1 MNRKMYAAL
10 ALCLVALPAPGR
22 AADGDPSNNPVTMDE
37 VIVTATR
44 GPAEAKTIPTKVEV
58 IDSRAIE
65 LTTGPTLTEK
75 LKKNSSI
82 SVIEY
87 PGALAGIGIRG
98 FRPEFSGITK
108 HSLTLI
114 NGRPAGATNLAT
126 LLTDNVE
133 RIEVLK
139 GPASSLYGGE
149 AMGGVINI
157 ITKKHTGR
165 LTGHGELGFGSFNT
179 NFQKAAIGGALG
191 RGIDFDLSARRF
203 EQADDYD
210 MGNGETRAHT
220 SYRTRNGALRLGADI
235 GTWRVDASGDLY
247 QGRDIETPGDIYYG
261 NERSGNKD
269 IDRYGLDLRLAGPL
283 GASNRLSFTT
293 YRTNE
298 KSEYYKNYSGWAV
311 IEQVPS
317 YRSYDSEI
325 NWFGAQFRDEYT
337 WGAHTFIAGIDYQ
350 NIDKE
355 SRSYNLDGTR
365 KAPYSPD
372 EGRENWAGYLETVWR
387 FMDRHLTATLGGRY
401 DSFTVETKATP
412 FKTDFTP
419 NSETFST
426 FSPKGGLNYLFDQ
439 GVRLHATVGKG
450 FVPPTASQLAG
461 YSETVIDGVTMIT
474 RGNGDLDP
482 ESSVTWDAGI
492 GFDRP
497 QWGLSLDL
505 TYFHTDVNDKI
516 SRVTSGNVTTY
527 ENSLSAEMRGLE
539 TMFSFDLGAPLG
551 WERSLTFY
559 LNSTHMFRAKEE
571 QPGGTWL
578 DIYNVA
584 NYTLNYGIQ
593 YDDGTVDARLH
604 FRTQGKMK
612 DTDWTAAGYPET
624 EYPSFTVA
632 DLVVGVNFL
641 RHHRLTLKVD
651 NLFDEYYYEKKG
663 FPKPGVAI
671 YAGYT
676 YRF

>member
-1 MNRKMYAAL
+1 MKKRMYAAL
-10 ALCLVALPAPGR
+10 ALCLVAMPALAGQE
-22 AADGDPSNNPVTMDE
+22 DDPSANAVTMNE
-37 VIVTATR
+37 VVVTATR
-44 GPAEAKTIPTKVEV
+44 SQAEARTIPTKVEV
-58 IDSRAIE
+58 IDSKDIE
-65 LTTGPTLTEK
+65 LTTGSTLTEK

-82 SVIEY
+82 GVIEY
-87 PGALAGIGIRG
+87 PGVLAGIGIRG

-149 AMGGVINI
+149 AMGGVVNI
-157 ITKKHTGR
+157 ITRKHTGK
-165 LTGHGELGFGSFNT
+165 LTGHGEVGFGSFKT
-179 NFQKAAIGGALG
+179 NFQKAAVGGGLG
-191 RGIDFDLSARRF
+191 RGFDFDLSAGRHD
-203 EQADDYD
+203 QVNDYK

-220 SYRTRNGALRLGADI
+220 SYRTQNGSLRLGGNLGSWRAD
-235 GTWRVDASGDLY
+235 VSGDLY

-269 IDRYGLDLRLAGPL
+269 IDRYGVDLRLGGPL
-283 GASNRLSFTT
+283 GTNNKLSITT
-293 YRTNE
+293 YKTNE
-298 KSEYYKNYSGWAV
+298 KSKYYKHYTGWSV
-311 IEQVPS
+311 IEQVPP

-325 NWFGAQFRDEYT
+325 DWFGMQLKDEYT
-337 WGAHTFIAGIDYQ
+337 WGPHSFITGIDYQ
-350 NIDKE
+350 DIDKE
-355 SRSYNLDGTR
+355 SRSYNQDGTR

-372 EGRENWAGYLETVWR
+372 EGRINWAGYLETVWR

-401 DSFTVETKATP
+401 DSFDVKTKATP
-412 FKTDFTP
+412 YKTDFTP

-439 GVRLHATVGKG
+439 GVRLHTTVGRG
-450 FVPPTASQLAG
+450 FVPPTAAQLAG
-461 YSETVIDGVTMIT
+461 YSETVIDGVTMVT
-474 RGNGDLDP
+474 RGNPDLDP
-482 ESSVTWDAGI
+482 ENSVTWDAGA
-492 GFDRP
+492 GLDRP

-505 TYFHTDVNDKI
+505 TYFHTNVDDKI
-516 SRVTSGNVTTY
+516 SRVTVGNTTTY

-539 TMFSFDLGAPLG
+539 TMFSFDIGAPLG
-551 WERSLTFY
+551 WDRSLTLY
-559 LNSTHMFRAKEE
+559 LNSTHMFRAEEE
-571 QPGGTWL
+571 QPDGTWR

-612 DTDWTAAGYPET
+612 DTDWNAAGYPET

-641 RHHRLTLKVD
+641 KHHRLTLKVD